1 MRRSILLMAFWLSGA
16 LCLADD
22 AATFTHIKIHRHK
35 SPQDRVLVDK
45 TGTLTFNDADRN
57 LAFENIKGDNFDVS
71 YDDVTKLVFEVTTHM
86 RGGALAEILSA
97 GGVAGLVASAAI
109 ASQHVRDHWFY
120 LEYKNGDHNERV
132 LLTIPK
138 DSSDAVIGKATA
150 VFGSRAT
157 LTAFNEKGEETN
169 PNKLPDFKS
178 KHKLKVD
185 KRNHPLPEL
194 KPDKALVVVVCP
206 PLAARDAGHG
216 SQYKLHAN
224 DRVVVVNRPG
234 TYSFAYLDPGKYR
247 LVSQLDNANGFAI
260 ELEAGK
266 PYYFLQNTFEGYDG
280 GATTLSRNSPELVM
294 YELDGSYFA
303 DWKRK

>member
-1 MRRSILLMAFWLSGA
+1 MRRSILLMAFLLSGA
-16 LCLADD
+16 LCLADET
-22 AATFTHIKIHRHK
+22 APFAHIKIHRHK
-35 SPQDRVLVDK
+35 SPQNRVLVDK
-45 TGTLTFNDADRN
+45 TGTLTFDDAGRK
-57 LAFENIKGDNFDVS
+57 LAFEDIWGDNFDVS
-71 YDDVTKLVFEVTTHM
+71 YDDVTKVVFEVTTHM
-86 RGGALAEILSA
+86 RGGAVAEVLSHA
-97 GGVAGLVASAAI
+97 GIAGLTAAGAI

-120 LEYKNGDHNERV
+120 LEYKNGDRNERV

-150 VFGSRAT
+150 VFGSRAA
-157 LTAFNEKGEETN
+157 LTAFKEKGEETN
-169 PNKLPDFKS
+169 PDKLPDFKS
-178 KHKLKVD
+178 KHKLKID
-185 KRNHPLPEL
+185 KKNHPLPEL

-216 SQYKLHAN
+216 YQYKLHAN
-224 DRVVVVNRPG
+224 DRVVAVNRPG

-260 ELEAGK
+260 ELEAGR

-280 GATTLSRNSPELVM
+280 VATTLSRNSPELVM